1 MTSSSRPFD
10 AASFT
15 WLLGIEDTCV
25 YAADG
30 GEPLDEHVLTDHS
43 TLWRADLT
51 AARELGATAVRYGMS
66 WPLVHTAPGK
76 FDWTLL
82 DQIIA
87 YAVDDLDLNLV
98 ADLVHYG
105 TPSWLTGSFADP
117 GYPAAI
123 EDFAS
128 ALAARYRGKLHAYT
142 PLNEPVTTASFC
154 GLRGV
159 WPPKLTGWQ
168 GWTTVAVPIAEGMVR
183 AARAIRRADPD
194 ALIVH
199 VEAATQVHTTD
210 DHHTD
215 HVALLRDI
223 GWLPTDLTMGT
234 VDHHHPMHGWLLEHG
249 ATEAQLEWLAQ
260 HPTPPDLIGVN
271 YYPDLTPRR
280 VVTVDE
286 APIQVAYNAG
296 VDGLRYVLSAFWTR
310 YELPIAVTE
319 TSVEGDDETRSSW
332 LRDSAAAVLDLREQ
346 GADIRGYTWW
356 PLMDF
361 VDWSYAADGANVEEF
376 AVDWAQAGGAAV
388 GHAPSLGNPREGKA
402 PFLRRMGLLRLEER
416 VDGTLDR
423 VATPAGDAYR
433 RAAAA
438 STSLAVTS

>member
-1 MTSSSRPFD
+1 VTSSPPFD

-30 GEPLDEHVLTDHS
+30 GEPLDEHALTDHNN
-43 TLWRADLT
+43 LWRADLT
-51 AARELGATAVRYGMS
+51 AARDLGATAIRYGMS
-66 WPLVHTAPGK
+66 WPLIHTAPGK

-87 YAVDDLDLNLV
+87 YAVDDLRLNLV

-105 TPSWLTGSFADP
+105 TPTWLTGSFADP

-123 EDFAS
+123 EDFAG

-159 WPPKLTGWQ
+159 WPPKLTGWR
-168 GWTTVAVPIAEGMVR
+168 GWTTVVVPIAEGMVR

-199 VEAATQVHTTD
+199 VEAATHVHTTD
-210 DHHTD
+210 DQHTE
-215 HVALLRDI
+215 HVTLLRDI
-223 GWLPTDLTMGT
+223 GWLPTDLTLGT
-234 VDHHHPMHGWLLEHG
+234 VDNHHPMHGWLLEHG
-249 ATEAQLEWLAQ
+249 ATEAQLEWLAR
-260 HPTPPDLIGVN
+260 HPTLPDLIGVN

-280 VVTVDE
+280 VATVDGT
-286 APIQVAYNAG
+286 PVQVAYNAG
-296 VDGLRYVLSAFWTR
+296 VDGLRSVLSAFSNR
-310 YELPIAVTE
+310 YDLPIAVTE
-319 TSVEGDDETRSSW
+319 TSIEGDDETRSSW
-332 LRDSAAAVLDLREQ
+332 LVDSAAAVLDLRER
-346 GADIRGYTWW
+346 GTDIRGYTWW

-388 GHAPSLGNPREGKA
+388 GHAPSLGNPRDGKA

-416 VDGTLDR
+416 RDGALDR
-423 VATPAGDAYR
+423 IATPAGDAYR